1 VPSDTGADGD
11 EAMTTAAVHGYVTF
25 RLGEREFAAALDGIR
40 EVLRLEGLVSLPG
53 MVAPMAGV
61 VELRGS
67 PLPVM
72 DLRAPGSQRGDVLV
86 LANSDDAMGVAVD
99 GVVAVRD
106 VNDLRRGPDSA
117 VPAGLPGY
125 VVEVLRDTA
134 ADRPVLLVD
143 LRRMLDLV
151 AA

>member
-1 VPSDTGADGD
+1 MKDGIED
-11 EAMTTAAVHGYVTF
+11 AVAHGYVTF

-40 EVLRLEGLVSLPG
+40 EVLRLEGLVALPG
-53 MVAPMAGV
+53 MAAPMAGV
-61 VELRGS
+61 VELRGA

-72 DLRAPGSQRGDVLV
+72 DLRSGQTERGDVLV
-86 LANSDDAMGVAVD
+86 LAEGDDAVGVAVD

-106 VNDLRRGPDSA
+106 ISELRGGPEAS

-125 VVEVLRDTA
+125 VVDVLRDTIA
-134 ADRPVLLVD
+134 NKPVLLVD

>member
-1 VPSDTGADGD
+1 
-11 EAMTTAAVHGYVTF
+11 MRGYVTF

-40 EVLRLEGLVSLPG
+40 EVLRLEGLAALPG

-61 VELRGS
+61 VELRGT

-72 DLRAPGSQRGDVLV
+72 DLRPAGAQRGDVLV
-86 LANSDDAMGVAVD
+86 LAEGDDAIGVAVD
-99 GVVAVRD
+99 GVIAVRD
-106 VNDLRRGPDSA
+106 TGDLRSGGDAS
-117 VPAGLPGY
+117 VPAGLPSY

-134 ADRPVLLVD
+134 TDKPVLLVD

>member
-1 VPSDTGADGD
+1 METVSTP
-11 EAMTTAAVHGYVTF
+11 AMRGYVTF
-25 RLGEREFAAALDGIR
+25 RLGEREFAAALEGVR
-40 EVLRLEGLVSLPG
+40 EVLRLQGLVTLPG
-53 MVAPMAGV
+53 MVAPMAGI

-72 DLRAPGSQRGDVLV
+72 DLRPNSAGRGDVLV
-86 LANSDDAMGVAVD
+86 LADAVTALGVAVD

-106 VNDLRRGPDSA
+106 AAEFRSMADA
-117 VPAGLPGY
+117 VVPTGLPAY
-125 VVEVLRDTA
+125 VVEVLHDTI
-134 ADRPVLLVD
+134 ADKPVLLVN

>member
-1 VPSDTGADGD
+1 
-11 EAMTTAAVHGYVTF
+11 MTETMQQAGQGTVQQACVHGYVMF
-25 RLGEREFAAALDGIR
+25 RLGDREFAAALDGIR
-40 EVLRLEGLVSLPG
+40 EVLRLEGLVALPG
-53 MVAPMAGV
+53 MTAPMAGV

-72 DLRAPGSQRGDVLV
+72 DLRTAGAERGDVLV
-86 LANSDDAMGVAVD
+86 LTDGTDVIGVAVD

-106 VNDLRRGPDSA
+106 VTDLRSGDDSA

-134 ADRPVLLVD
+134 TDKPVLLVD

-151 AA
+151 GA

>member
-1 VPSDTGADGD
+1 MDPMDTT
-11 EAMTTAAVHGYVTF
+11 MVRGYVTF
-25 RLGEREFAAALDGIR
+25 RLGEREFAALLEGVR
-40 EVLRLEGLVSLPG
+40 EVLRLEGLEALPG

-72 DLRAPGSQRGDVLV
+72 DLRAAGAERGDVLV
-86 LANSDDAMGVAVD
+86 LADGDEVVGVAVD

-106 VNDLRRGPDSA
+106 IDDLQSGDDTA
-117 VPAGLPGY
+117 VPAGLPAY
-125 VVEVLRDTA
+125 VIEVLRDTA
-134 ADRPVLLVD
+134 ADKPVLLVD